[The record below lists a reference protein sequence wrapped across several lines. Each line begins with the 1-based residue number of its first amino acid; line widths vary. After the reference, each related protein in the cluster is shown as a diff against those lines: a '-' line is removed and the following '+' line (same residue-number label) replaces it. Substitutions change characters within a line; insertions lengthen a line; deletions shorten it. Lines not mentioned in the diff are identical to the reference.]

1 MPRWIEIGSA
11 KGVCNWRLKRYTILE
26 SSVFTVEQA
35 VMKLSDL
42 ASNKQQKE
50 RIL

>member
-1 MPRWIEIGSA
+1 MPRSRKIGSA
-11 KGVCNWRLKRYTILE
+11 KGVYDWGLKRYTILE